1 MTNDRFETGRRIR
14 DFRSQK
20 HLTQAQLAESL
31 DVSTN
36 FISEI
41 ETGKKGI
48 SQDTLYRLCQQ
59 YNLSADYLLF
69 GRQGPSPSEY
79 TLSEFLSSLSTEDI
93 PIVIEYLEATLKI
106 KKLDKKRS
114 PYPNE
119 TEIFLYIRRF

>member
-1 MTNDRFETGRRIR
+1 MEGFRLTNDRFETGRRIR
-14 DFRSQK
+14 DFRSQN

-79 TLSEFLSSLSTEDI
+79 TLSEFLSSLSTDDI

-114 PYPNE
+114 PYPK
-119 TEIFLYIRRF
+119 